1 MRGPGKG
8 HPENRLANQTVELE
22 VVVTTDALTQRL
34 SELADRIL
42 ADSRWESQRDDLGI
56 SVLGMLLY
64 GYALAVGRSVMFL
77 DMEDIDAA
85 VLRCLTERAG
95 IAARWGSGLV
105 EEANASAFDKGH
117 HPGHHELIGVGH
129 SYFFVEN
136 QAAIVDN
143 VFANIESVRR
153 RVGGRT

>member
-95 IAARWGSGLV
+95 IAAKWGSGLV
-105 EEANASAFDKGH
+105 EEGCD
-117 HPGHHELIGVGH
+117 
-129 SYFFVEN
+129 
-136 QAAIVDN
+136 
-143 VFANIESVRR
+143 R
-153 RVGGRT
+153 